1 MKKIFIIVF
10 LMMVPI
16 SISHA
21 QFSNVNVGA
30 YLGIGEIK
38 GNSPPQTSLAA
49 NIFID
54 FQTPLLDDVSFRLNY
69 LHSRKIEYFLPENRK
84 GKYYPFINAFS
95 LKAFIKQRL
104 GTNLLFVEE
113 GAGLI
118 AMNDRTFSDTD
129 VWDYG
134 IAFNVLIGVDFRNFI
149 SNGFTLGVGSEYAV
163 TFNNTTATYFSFHLQ
178 SQYYF

>member
-1 MKKIFIIVF
+1 MPSV
-10 LMMVPI
+10 
-16 SISHA
+16 
-21 QFSNVNVGA
+21 
-30 YLGIGEIK
+30 
-38 GNSPPQTSLAA
+38 
-49 NIFID
+49 
-54 FQTPLLDDVSFRLNY
+54 
-69 LHSRKIEYFLPENRK
+69 
-84 GKYYPFINAFS
+84 

-113 GAGLI
+113 GAGII

-134 IAFNVLIGVDFRNFI
+134 IAFNVLIGIDLRNFI
-149 SNGFTLGVGSEYAV
+149 SSGFTLGVGSEYAV